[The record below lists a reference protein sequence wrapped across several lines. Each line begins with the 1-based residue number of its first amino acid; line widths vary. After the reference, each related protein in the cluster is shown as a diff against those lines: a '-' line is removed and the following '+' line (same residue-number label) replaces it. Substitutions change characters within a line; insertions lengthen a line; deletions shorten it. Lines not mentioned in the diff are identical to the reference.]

1 MRLTVIKFL
10 GGLLFFFNFMACQKV
25 DVSSEKLPPLASPTA
40 ANTTQQITFM
50 SSIIEENPQVAEYY
64 YRRSLL
70 FYENNQLVAA
80 QQDIEKALSLDKN
93 NGNFFF
99 VKALILA
106 QSKQPLQAL
115 SAALMAETKGLRK
128 VDLFLLLSRLYYET
142 SQPIQAVLYLRKVKE
157 ILPNNAEVYYYQGLI
172 SYDVA
177 DTLNTVRYMEKALSF
192 KTDYLEAYTY
202 LIKLYLKNAKPT
214 VALRYLQKAMQDATM
229 AKNAGLNKM
238 YGDVLQQLDRK
249 EEKAE
254 IIAWYEKA
262 VALDSTQWEA
272 AYAVAQYYLSK
283 KNYPTAANYLEK
295 ALKTRKNIEG
305 GYYLLAAVYEYHIKN
320 FAQAKNAYQIA
331 QQLQP
336 LNTNI
341 QADIARM
348 ERRIAYEEYKK
359 TPEYQRELA
368 KRKQEESKLDS
379 INLMNTPAINEQK

>member
-1 MRLTVIKFL
+1 
-10 GGLLFFFNFMACQKV
+10 MACQKV

>member
-1 MRLTVIKFL
+1 MLQIVTKFFT
-10 GGLLFFFNFMACQKV
+10 GLLFLLACWACQKV
-25 DVSSEKLPPLASPTA
+25 DVSSEKLPPLDNPK
-40 ANTTQQITFM
+40 TTDINQQITFM
-50 SSIIEENPQVAEYY
+50 SAIIDENPNVATYY

-70 FYENNQLVAA
+70 FYENNQLVPA
-80 QQDIEKALSLDKN
+80 QQDIDKALSLDKN

-106 QSKQPLQAL
+106 QSKQLLQAL

-202 LIKLYLKNAKPT
+202 LVRLYLKYEKPT

-229 AKNAGLNKM
+229 AKNAGLNKL
-238 YGDVLQQLDRK
+238 YGDVLVKLDRK
-249 EEKAE
+249 EDKFEV
-254 IIAWYEKA
+254 ISWYEKA

-272 AYAVAQYYLSK
+272 AYTVAQYYLSK

-305 GYYLLAAVYEYHIKN
+305 GYYLLAAVYEYHIKD
-320 FAQAKNAYQIA
+320 FTKAKGAYQIA

-336 LNTNI
+336 LNTEI
-341 QADIARM
+341 QSDIARM

-368 KRKQEESKLDS
+368 KRKQGESKLDS